1 MAQLTYARRE
11 KIHKTEKWVLRA
23 DHVAPESLRASYES
37 RRKNRERKKRN
48 AFLLVTQMLCEL
60 AASDAKS
67 CPVLPSSEL
76 HVVALIN
83 SWHGEKQHLG
93 QQAWTKLHYLP
104 FHLTCFL
111 TRTSCGPHVHSRR
124 KPRSP
129 KPRAIVGT
137 HKVIPAGRPLCQPSY
152 PERPPFS
159 FLIAILHG
167 IIFPAC
173 YRCNLSILVA
183 LFRTL

>member
-1 MAQLTYARRE
+1 MGSARRSCRTGKSACE
-11 KIHKTEKWVLRA
+11 LWKQKKKPWKKKTKRFSACNSNAV
-23 DHVAPESLRASYES
+23 RASCQRCKVMPCATFKRAS
-37 RRKNRERKKRN
+37 RGC
-48 AFLLVTQMLCEL
+48 V
-60 AASDAKS
+60 
-67 CPVLPSSEL
+67 
-76 HVVALIN
+76 IN